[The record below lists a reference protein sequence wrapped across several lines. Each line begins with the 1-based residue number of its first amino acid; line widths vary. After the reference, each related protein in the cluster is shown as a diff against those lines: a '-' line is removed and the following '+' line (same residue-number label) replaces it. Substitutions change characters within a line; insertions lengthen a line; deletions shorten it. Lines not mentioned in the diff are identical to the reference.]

1 MFFNSSQKLFSF
13 SRYLSFCLKFL
24 VMYQN
29 GLIIKIR
36 LISSFMTSQP
46 GYKTIVIHIL
56 PNISRS
62 IGNQTMNFCQ
72 SIECS
77 MRNIFLETPYGKCG
91 GETSPRTFSKKLK
104 LNISWIN
111 IVKFHTVCF
120 HCMAS

>member
-62 IGNQTMNFCQ
+62 IGNQTMNFGQ

-77 MRNIFLETPYGKCG
+77 MRNIFLETTYGKCG
-91 GETSPRTFSKKLK
+91 GETSPRPFSKKLK
-104 LNISWIN
+104 LNIPWIN